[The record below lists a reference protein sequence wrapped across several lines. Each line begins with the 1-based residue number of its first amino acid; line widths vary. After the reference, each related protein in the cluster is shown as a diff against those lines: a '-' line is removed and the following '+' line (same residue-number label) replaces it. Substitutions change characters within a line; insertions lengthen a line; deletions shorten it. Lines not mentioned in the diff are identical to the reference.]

1 MKTYVIGIDGGG
13 TKTIAVLTDTQGNVV
28 ARQAAPASNFQ
39 VLSHEQFRNVIV
51 TLIDALLE
59 KSGIQRNQVAAAFLG
74 IAGVGRDED
83 KSVAKSIIEQSQ
95 TVGNIAVDHDAV
107 AALAGA
113 FAGKPGII
121 LIAGTGSICFGR
133 TSDGKLIRSG
143 GWGYLLGDEGSGY
156 YIAQQG
162 IIAALKDLDGRG
174 EKTALRVL
182 FEKHFQI
189 ESIDKVVSIIYQK
202 EFTRADMAALAP
214 LVFAAAEQEDN
225 VAVEIVIRAGIE
237 LGKMVNAVVAGMNL
251 RSEPIRLALEGSIF
265 KHKKHLVSALENEIR
280 KFNHRLEIVSPLFEP
295 ALGGAILALEM
306 LGVGIDQQILSNLQS
321 SHQILSSKS

>member
-1 MKTYVIGIDGGG
+1 MNTYIIGIDGGG
-13 TKTIAVLTDTQGNVV
+13 TKTIAVLTDTRGNVV
-28 ARQAAPASNFQ
+28 ARQAASASNFQ

-83 KSVAKSIIEQSQ
+83 KSMAKSIIEESQ
-95 TVGNIAVDHDAV
+95 TVGNITVDNDAV
-107 AALAGA
+107 GALAGA

-174 EKTALRVL
+174 EKTALRET

-189 ESIDKVVSIIYQK
+189 ASINEVVPIIYQK
-202 EFTRADMAALAP
+202 KFTRTEMAALAP
-214 LVFAAAEQEDN
+214 LVFAAAEKEDD
-225 VAVEIVIRAGIE
+225 VAVEIVIRAATE

-251 RSEPIRLALEGSIF
+251 RSELICLALEGSIF
-265 KHKKHLVSALENEIR
+265 KHKEHLVSAFENEIR

-295 ALGGAILALEM
+295 ALGGVILALEM
-306 LGVGIDQQILSNLQS
+306 LGIKSDEQILSNLKRS
-321 SHQILSSKS
+321 SQILNSNS